1 VDLLLERD
9 RKIAAVECKIKKKP
23 ERKDLHGIGRL
34 RKFCGE
40 EEVPKAYVA
49 CPTDVSFLLYLFLSS
64 SQAAY
69 HPHRC
74 LLRIAAVSPN
84 CLTKIIK

>member
-1 VDLLLERD
+1 MDLLLERD
-9 RKIAAVECKIKKKP
+9 RKIAAVECKIKEKP

-49 CPTDVSFLLYLFLSS
+49 CPTEISFDLEDG
-64 SQAAY
+64 AT
-69 HPHRC
+69 
-74 LLRIAAVSPN
+74 AVSGWEVWP
-84 CLTKIIK
+84 LGF